1 MIQLTLTLKMTTTKV
16 VEMSVTIN
24 NSPIQFR
31 TALSQMIMLTLLFIV
46 LFKETNIFSLR
57 ASA

>member
-16 VEMSVTIN
+16 VEMSITID

-31 TALSQMIMLTLLFIV
+31 TAFSQMIMLTLLFIV